1 MNPAKTHMV
10 YLGLGTNLGDK
21 QKNLNDAI
29 RMLGNQVGEV
39 EKVSSVIETEP
50 EGFKSD
56 NMFLNA
62 VVKVRT
68 TLSPFEILDIT
79 QDVEK
84 SLGRKEK
91 SSNGI
96 YHDRV
101 IDIDILLYDDINIST
116 PRLVIPHPRM
126 AQREFVMTPLAEIL

>member
-50 EGFKSD
+50 KGFKSD
-56 NMFLNA
+56 NSFLNA

-68 TLSPFEILDIT
+68 ALSPFEILDIT

-96 YHDRV
+96 YHARV

-126 AQREFVMTPLAEIL
+126 TQREFVMTPLAEIL

>member
-68 TLSPFEILDIT
+68 ALSPFELLDIT

>member
-1 MNPAKTHMV
+1 MNLANTHMV

-21 QKNLNDAI
+21 RKNLNDAI
-29 RMLGNQVGEV
+29 RMLENLVGEV

-56 NMFLNA
+56 NLFLNA

-68 TLSPFEILDIT
+68 ALSPFELLDIT

>member
-1 MNPAKTHMV
+1 MNPANTHMV

-21 QKNLNDAI
+21 RKNLNDAI
-29 RMLGNQVGEV
+29 RMLENLVGEV

-68 TLSPFEILDIT
+68 ALSPFEILDIT

-126 AQREFVMTPLAEIL
+126 TQREFVMTPLTEIL

>member
-29 RMLGNQVGEV
+29 RMLENLVGEV

-68 TLSPFEILDIT
+68 TLSPFELLDIT

-126 AQREFVMTPLAEIL
+126 TQREFVMTPLAEIL

>member
-1 MNPAKTHMV
+1 MNPANTHMV

-29 RMLGNQVGEV
+29 RMLESLVGEV
-39 EKVSSVIETEP
+39 KKVSSVIETEP

-68 TLSPFEILDIT
+68 TLSPFELLDIT

-126 AQREFVMTPLAEIL
+126 AQREFVMTPLTEIL

>member
-1 MNPAKTHMV
+1 MNPANTHMV

-21 QKNLNDAI
+21 RKNLNDAI

-68 TLSPFEILDIT
+68 SLSPFELLDIT

-126 AQREFVMTPLAEIL
+126 AQREFVMTPLTEIL

>member
-68 TLSPFEILDIT
+68 ALSPFELLDIT

-126 AQREFVMTPLAEIL
+126 TQREFVMAPLTEIL

>member
-1 MNPAKTHMV
+1 MNPANTHMV

-68 TLSPFEILDIT
+68 ALSPFEILDIT

-126 AQREFVMTPLAEIL
+126 TQREFVMTPLAEIL

>member
-1 MNPAKTHMV
+1 MNPANTHMV

-68 TLSPFEILDIT
+68 TLSPFELLDIT

-126 AQREFVMTPLAEIL
+126 AQREFVMTPLTEIL

>member
-29 RMLGNQVGEV
+29 RMLENQVGEV

-56 NMFLNA
+56 NLFLNA

-68 TLSPFEILDIT
+68 ALSPFEILDIT

-126 AQREFVMTPLAEIL
+126 AQREFVMTPLTEIL

>member
-1 MNPAKTHMV
+1 MNPAKTHIV

-68 TLSPFEILDIT
+68 TLSPFEILDVT

-116 PRLVIPHPRM
+116 QRLVIPHPRM
-126 AQREFVMTPLAEIL
+126 TQREFVMAPLTEIL

>member
-1 MNPAKTHMV
+1 MNPANTHMV

-68 TLSPFEILDIT
+68 TLSPFELLDIT
-79 QDVEK
+79 QDMEK

-126 AQREFVMTPLAEIL
+126 TQREFVMTPLAEIL

>member
-29 RMLGNQVGEV
+29 RMLENLVGEV

-68 TLSPFEILDIT
+68 ALSPFEILDIT

-126 AQREFVMTPLAEIL
+126 AQREFVMTPLTEIL

>member
-1 MNPAKTHMV
+1 MNPANTHMV

-21 QKNLNDAI
+21 QKNMNDTI
-29 RMLGNQVGEV
+29 RMLENLVGEV

-50 EGFKSD
+50 EGFRSD

-68 TLSPFEILDIT
+68 ALSPFEILDIT

-126 AQREFVMTPLAEIL
+126 AQREFVMTPLTEIL

>member
-68 TLSPFEILDIT
+68 ALSPFELLDIT

-126 AQREFVMTPLAEIL
+126 TQREFVMTPLTEIL

>member
-21 QKNLNDAI
+21 RKNLNDAI
-29 RMLGNQVGEV
+29 RMLENQVGEV

-68 TLSPFEILDIT
+68 ALSPFEILDIT

-126 AQREFVMTPLAEIL
+126 TQREFVMTPLAEIL

>member
-1 MNPAKTHMV
+1 MNPANTHMV

-21 QKNLNDAI
+21 RKNLNDAI
-29 RMLGNQVGEV
+29 RMLENQVGEV

-68 TLSPFEILDIT
+68 TLSPFELLDIT

>member
-1 MNPAKTHMV
+1 MNPANTHMV

-50 EGFKSD
+50 EGFRSD

-68 TLSPFEILDIT
+68 ALSPFELLDIT
-79 QDVEK
+79 QDMEK

-101 IDIDILLYDDINIST
+101 IDIDILLYDDISIST

>member
-1 MNPAKTHMV
+1 MNPANTHMV

-29 RMLGNQVGEV
+29 RMLENLVGEV

-68 TLSPFEILDIT
+68 ALSPFEILDIT

>member
-1 MNPAKTHMV
+1 MKPSNTHMV

-21 QKNLNDAI
+21 QKNMNDAI
-29 RMLGNQVGEV
+29 RMLENQVGEV

-56 NMFLNA
+56 NLFLNA

-68 TLSPFEILDIT
+68 ALSPFELLDIT

>member
-1 MNPAKTHMV
+1 MNPANTHMV

-29 RMLGNQVGEV
+29 RMLENQVGEV

-68 TLSPFEILDIT
+68 ALSPFELLDIT

-101 IDIDILLYDDINIST
+101 IDIDILLYDDIKIST

-126 AQREFVMTPLAEIL
+126 AQREFVMTPLTEIL

>member
-1 MNPAKTHMV
+1 MNPANTHMV

-56 NMFLNA
+56 NRFLNA
-62 VVKVRT
+62 VVKVRPA
-68 TLSPFEILDIT
+68 LSPFEILDIT

-126 AQREFVMTPLAEIL
+126 TQREFVMTPLAEIL

>member
-1 MNPAKTHMV
+1 MNPANTHMV

-50 EGFKSD
+50 EGFRSD

-68 TLSPFEILDIT
+68 ALSPFEILDIT

-126 AQREFVMTPLAEIL
+126 TQREFVMTPLAEIL

>member
-1 MNPAKTHMV
+1 MNPANTHMV

-29 RMLGNQVGEV
+29 RMLENLVGEV

-56 NMFLNA
+56 NMFLHA

-68 TLSPFEILDIT
+68 ALSPFEILDIT

-126 AQREFVMTPLAEIL
+126 TQRDFVMTPLAEIL

>member
-29 RMLGNQVGEV
+29 RMLENQVGEV

-50 EGFKSD
+50 EGFRSD

-68 TLSPFEILDIT
+68 ALSPFELLDIT

-126 AQREFVMTPLAEIL
+126 TQREFVMTPLAEIL

>member
-1 MNPAKTHMV
+1 MNPANTHMV

-29 RMLGNQVGEV
+29 RMLENQVGEV

-50 EGFKSD
+50 EGFRSG

-68 TLSPFEILDIT
+68 ALSPFEILDIT

-126 AQREFVMTPLAEIL
+126 TQREFVMTPLAEIL

>member
-1 MNPAKTHMV
+1 MNPANTHMV

-21 QKNLNDAI
+21 QKNMNDAI
-29 RMLGNQVGEV
+29 RMLENQVGEV

-68 TLSPFEILDIT
+68 TLSPFELLDIT

-126 AQREFVMTPLAEIL
+126 TQREFVMTPLAEIL

>member
-1 MNPAKTHMV
+1 MNPANTHMV

-68 TLSPFEILDIT
+68 ALSPFELLDIT

-126 AQREFVMTPLAEIL
+126 TQREFVMAPLAEIL

>member
-21 QKNLNDAI
+21 QKNMNDAI
-29 RMLGNQVGEV
+29 RMLENLVGEV

-68 TLSPFEILDIT
+68 ALSPFEILDIT

-126 AQREFVMTPLAEIL
+126 AQREFVMTPLTEIL

>member
-1 MNPAKTHMV
+1 MV

-21 QKNLNDAI
+21 RKNLNDAI
-29 RMLGNQVGEV
+29 RMLENQVGEV

-68 TLSPFEILDIT
+68 ALSPFEILDIT

-126 AQREFVMTPLAEIL
+126 AQREFVMTPLTEIL

>member
-21 QKNLNDAI
+21 RKNLNDAI
-29 RMLGNQVGEV
+29 RMMENLVGEV

-68 TLSPFEILDIT
+68 ALSPFEILDIT

-101 IDIDILLYDDINIST
+101 IDIDILLYDDIKIST

-126 AQREFVMTPLAEIL
+126 AQREFVMTPLTEIL

>member
-1 MNPAKTHMV
+1 MNLANTHMV

-21 QKNLNDAI
+21 QKNMNDAI
-29 RMLGNQVGEV
+29 RMLENLVGEV

-56 NMFLNA
+56 NLFLNA

-68 TLSPFEILDIT
+68 ALSPFEILDIT

>member
-1 MNPAKTHMV
+1 MNPANTHMV

-21 QKNLNDAI
+21 RKNLNDAI
-29 RMLGNQVGEV
+29 RMLKNLVGEV

-56 NMFLNA
+56 NMFLNT

-68 TLSPFEILDIT
+68 ALSPFELLDIT

-126 AQREFVMTPLAEIL
+126 AQREFVMTPLTEIL

>member
-1 MNPAKTHMV
+1 MKPSNTHMV

-68 TLSPFEILDIT
+68 ALSPFEILDIT

-126 AQREFVMTPLAEIL
+126 TQREFVMTPLAEIL

>member
-1 MNPAKTHMV
+1 MNPAHTHMV

-29 RMLGNQVGEV
+29 RMLENLVGEV

-68 TLSPFEILDIT
+68 ALSPFEILDIT

-126 AQREFVMTPLAEIL
+126 AQREFVMTPLTEIL

>member
-1 MNPAKTHMV
+1 MNPANTHMV

-21 QKNLNDAI
+21 RKNLNDAI
-29 RMLGNQVGEV
+29 RMLENQVGEV

-50 EGFKSD
+50 EGFRSD

-68 TLSPFEILDIT
+68 ALSPFEILDIT

-116 PRLVIPHPRM
+116 PRLVVPHPRM
-126 AQREFVMTPLAEIL
+126 SQREFVMTPLAEIL

>member
-1 MNPAKTHMV
+1 MNPANTHMV

-21 QKNLNDAI
+21 RKNLNDAI
-29 RMLGNQVGEV
+29 RMLENQVGEV

-56 NMFLNA
+56 NLFLNA

-68 TLSPFEILDIT
+68 ALSPFELLDIT

-96 YHDRV
+96 CHDRV

-126 AQREFVMTPLAEIL
+126 AQREFVMTPLTEIL

>member
-1 MNPAKTHMV
+1 MNPANTHMV

-21 QKNLNDAI
+21 RKNLNDAI

-68 TLSPFEILDIT
+68 ALSPFEILDIT

-96 YHDRV
+96 YHDRI

-126 AQREFVMTPLAEIL
+126 TQREFVMTPLAEIL